1 MKKTNKN
8 IKKLN
13 TFKFSTNNIWDLI
26 FLFIPKKVINAIIF
40 GIIIFIIIYIP
51 LNLLSVAKMQSKIT
65 YFIEA
70 NELKMAF
77 MDYSQIN
84 NPVSVVELNRQSQ
97 IFINNYNLNNRK
109 SSKSH
114 IVTDFSIYDI
124 EDTFSFQVEFYSQN
138 HDEKFTELLEIYLNN
153 WIDEILKVYTSIASV
168 QLEAGKS
175 SLNEFRDM
183 LNNLKSEELSLAVDS
198 IREYLE
204 TPNQKIALINYFS
217 SQDDFRWLTTDQ
229 KSMEVTDIQLNPR
242 NVIELILIAFLSLL
256 IGSYLVIR
264 FNQKLS

>member
-13 TFKFSTNNIWDLI
+13 SLKLSTNSIRDLI
-26 FLFIPKKVINAIIF
+26 YLFIPKKVIEALSF
-40 GIIIFIIIYIP
+40 ALIIFIIVYIP

-77 MDYSQIN
+77 MDYQQIN
-84 NPVSVVELNRQSQ
+84 NPVSVVELNRQAQ
-97 IFINNYNLNNRK
+97 IFINNYNLNNK
-109 SSKSH
+109 QNSISH
-114 IVTDFSIYDI
+114 RVTDFKIYDI
-124 EDTFSFQVEFYSQN
+124 KDTFSFQVEFYSQN

-204 TPNQKIALINYFS
+204 TPNQKIALISYFS
-217 SQDDFRWLTTDQ
+217 SQDDFRWLTTDY
-229 KSMEVTDIQLNPR
+229 KSMEAIDIQLNPR
-242 NVIELILIAFLSLL
+242 NVIELILIAFVSLL

-264 FNQKLS
+264 FNKKLS

>member
-13 TFKFSTNNIWDLI
+13 SFNFSTKSIRDLI
-26 FLFIPKKVINAIIF
+26 YLFIPKKVINALLF
-40 GIIIFIIIYIP
+40 GLIIFIIVYIP
-51 LNLLSVAKMQSKIT
+51 LNLLFVPKMQSKIT
-65 YFIEA
+65 YFMEA

-77 MDYSQIN
+77 MDYEQIN
-84 NPVSVVELNRQSQ
+84 NPVSVGELNRQAQ
-97 IFINNYNLNNRK
+97 IFTNNYNLNNNQN
-109 SSKSH
+109 SLSH
-114 IVTDFSIYDI
+114 KVTDFKIYDI
-124 EDTFSFQVEFYSQN
+124 KDTFSFQVEFYSQR

-153 WIDEILKVYTSIASV
+153 WIDEILKVYISIASV

-183 LNNLKSEELSLAVDS
+183 LNNLKSEEVSLAVDS

-204 TPNQKIALINYFS
+204 TPNQKIALISYFT
-217 SQDDFRWLTTDQ
+217 SQDDFRWLTTEHN
-229 KSMEVTDIQLNPR
+229 SMEVRAIQLNPR
-242 NVIELILIAFLSLL
+242 NVIELILIVFVSLL

-264 FNQKLS
+264 FNKKLS